1 MYGIYDGSQIV
12 AKFAAPLSVV
22 SNVPVAITQSA
33 SLKIHAQRYSTQRW
47 EISANLEPLSFGAE
61 MLMALLVTKGHF
73 SPVDVV
79 MPQNYG
85 VIKRRTSTA
94 TVTATGN
101 IGDSNVVISGNAGL
115 IPLGTFVKFSNHNKA
130 YMVTGDRDGNG
141 AMGIFPTLRTSL
153 FPGSITMKHRD
164 DVIVKFMMDTDTVI
178 GMAYTDGILMD
189 LGTVKLLEDL

>member
-1 MYGIYDGSQIV
+1 MYGIYDGAQVI

-61 MLMALLVTKGHF
+61 YLMALLVTKGHF

-85 VIKRRTSTA
+85 VIKRRTSVA
-94 TVTATGN
+94 TVTATGS
-101 IGDSNVVISGNAGL
+101 IGDSNVVIAGNAGL
-115 IPLGTFVKFSNHNKA
+115 IPLGTFVKFSNHNKI
-130 YMVTGDRDGNG
+130 YMTTGDRDGNG
-141 AMGIFPTLRTSL
+141 AMGIFPTLRTAVSAT
-153 FPGSITMKHRD
+153 STKHRD
-164 DVIVKFMMDTDTVI
+164 DVIAKFMMDTDTVI
-178 GMAYTDGILMD
+178 GMTYTDGILMD
-189 LGTVKLLEDL
+189 LGTIKLLEDL